1 MLIKKTCNKLLIWSK
16 KNMTKFRN
24 YFQHNMVVE
33 YAQETLLF
41 YCQEQ
46 FNKKIKRYIHINPN
60 LGERGK

>member
-1 MLIKKTCNKLLIWSK
+1 MWSK
-16 KNMTKFRN
+16 KNMTKFQD

-60 LGERGK
+60 LGEGGK